1 MEQVELSA
9 KVRTVSGRHVK
20 RLRREGWVPAILYG
34 RGLESRSIQ
43 VAAREA
49 RSVVAEAG
57 SSQLVVI
64 RIADEKPVKALVR
77 DFQLDPIRRDLLHID
92 LYQVD
97 MTQEITVEVPLVLVG
112 QAPPVEQHEGI
123 LLQSLGSV
131 EMACMPD
138 DLVDAI
144 EVDLSDLT
152 EVDMQ
157 ITVGDLAVPSTV
169 RVLSDLNTVVVRVSA
184 IEEAPEEE
192 EEEELEF
199 VAEIPVE
206 PEVVARGKAEAEEE
220 E

>member
-9 KVRTVSGRHVK
+9 KVRTVSGKEVK

-34 RGLESRSIQ
+34 RGLESRAIQ

-49 RSVVAEAG
+49 RSVVAEVG

-77 DFQLDPIRRDLLHID
+77 GFQLDPIRRDLLHVD

-112 QAPPVEQHEGI
+112 QAPPVERREGI
-123 LLQSLGSV
+123 LLQSLESI

-138 DLVDAI
+138 DLIDAI

-157 ITVGDLAVPSTV
+157 ITVGDLAVPSTI
-169 RVLSDLNTVVVRVSA
+169 RVLSDLDTVVVRVSPV
-184 IEEAPEEE
+184 EEVSEEE
-192 EEEELEF
+192 EEEAIEF
-199 VAEIPVE
+199 VSEVAAE
-206 PEVVARGKAEAEEE
+206 PEVIARGRAEEE